1 VRCLAVICDPA
12 EAAKAHRLG
21 VGAAFEGDVG
31 GKHDRLHGD
40 PIRLSGTIRLL
51 ADGKYAHIG
60 PYMTGK
66 RADMGRTAV
75 IECGNLTLVLTEKRN
90 APWDLGHVRSIGLWP
105 GDFHVIVVKSAI
117 AWRTAFGAFA
127 KKVIDVESPGACT
140 SNLRLLNYTKLKRP
154 IYPLD

>member
-1 VRCLAVICDPA
+1 MVNVKEQRLDWLETPAVTVDLDILEANLRRKAELA
-12 EAAKAHRLG
+12 RQGG
-21 VGAAFEGDVG
+21 V
-31 GKHDRLHGD
+31 KLR
-40 PIRLSGTIRLL
+40 P
-51 ADGKYAHIG
+51 HIKTHKSVEIAR

-75 IECGNLTLVLTEKRN
+75 IECGNLMLVVTEKRN

-117 AWRTAFGAFA
+117 AWRTAFGNLA
-127 KKVIDVESPGACT
+127 KKVINVESPGACT